1 MAVLEA
7 EVNEHRLQLSKL
19 ERLLKEE
26 EEITN
31 DPDKKEEVER
41 LRDQLKES
49 MISKLNELKF
59 LQNSQIHLDKKLH
72 SGRVCEGYFSTEK
85 TWYAALVLEI
95 FEET

>member
-1 MAVLEA
+1 MVRLESDI
-7 EVNEHRLQLSKL
+7 NEHRLQLTKL

-31 DPDKKEEVER
+31 DADKKEEVER

-59 LQNSQIHLDKKLH
+59 L
-72 SGRVCEGYFSTEK
+72 
-85 TWYAALVLEI
+85 
-95 FEET
+95 